1 MHPFRTFLIDGFKAA
16 LKGQGKYHLWMG
28 CLTVFILIGAY
39 SYFAQIERGLAITGM
54 NDHVSWGLYI
64 SNFTFLVGLAAA
76 SVMLVLPAY
85 IFHDLDFKRVVL
97 IGEGVAVAALVMCL
111 CFVIADMGRPD
122 RLWHMIPMLGY
133 FNFPSSLLAW
143 DVLVLNGYLALNIF
157 IPMYL
162 LYKRY
167 KDEAPDPKKYL
178 PFVFLSVFWAIGIH
192 TVTAFL
198 YAGLSAKPFW
208 NSSVLGIRFLASA
221 FAAGPAFI
229 AVALHFIDRHSDL
242 EIDNHIF
249 KKLSYIIT
257 VAAQINLFLLGSEIF
272 KEFYNETGHSH
283 SAHYLF
289 FGLDGHNAL
298 VPWIWTSITMNIIAT
313 GGLTI
318 HKLRN
323 RRPVFLLLSI
333 MLFIAI
339 WIEKGMGLIIP
350 GFIPSQIGEIVE
362 YSPTLP
368 EISVTLGIWALGLFV
383 FTFLVKIAIPIEQ
396 GTISLK
402 NRILL

>member
-16 LKGQGKYHLWMG
+16 LKGEGKYHLWMG
-28 CLTVFILIGAY
+28 CLTVFILIGGY

-167 KDEAPDPKKYL
+167 KDEPPTPKKYL

-242 EIDNHIF
+242 EIDNHVF
-249 KKLSYIIT
+249 RKLSYIIT

-318 HKLRN
+318 HKFRN
-323 RRPVFLLLSI
+323 QRSVFLLLSI

-402 NRILL
+402 NRISL